1 MLRCDQLVSWMGV
14 WLLTGALA
22 ASAADDS
29 SPAAIRAELKLRGVT
44 VSRATAET
52 AGGGLD
58 IDVRRDVVYAV
69 NGDRKMTADVFL
81 PRGDSKGLRPAVLVV
96 HGGGWLKGDKSKFH
110 HLAAALARRGFVA
123 V

>member
-58 IDVRRDVVYAV
+58 IEP
-69 NGDRKMTADVFL
+69 L
-81 PRGDSKGLRPAVLVV
+81 
-96 HGGGWLKGDKSKFH
+96 
-110 HLAAALARRGFVA
+110 
-123 V
+123 